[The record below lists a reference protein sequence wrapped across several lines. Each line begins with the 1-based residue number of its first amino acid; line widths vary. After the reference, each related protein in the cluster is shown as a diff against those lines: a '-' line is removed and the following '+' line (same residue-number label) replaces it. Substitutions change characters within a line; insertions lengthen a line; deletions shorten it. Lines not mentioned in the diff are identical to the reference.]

1 MCYISRRRGAVNA
14 GCRGKSSPGK
24 GSRLRVSFRGAQT
37 FPEESPD
44 CKERGVLSKGRIPRT
59 ISRGKT
65 SATESIPPPESCRR
79 QRRKSSGGKG
89 EMAGQEPA
97 GRRREPRCRCK
108 LLPQQDQIGNEPLLF
123 GVMKFR
129 VLVAQTDGSRPP
141 FGEDTESGLQRPRR
155 PPLWKCFL

>member
-1 MCYISRRRGAVNA
+1 MRG
-14 GCRGKSSPGK
+14 RF
-24 GSRLRVSFRGAQT
+24 FRGVET

-44 CKERGVLSKGRIPRT
+44 CKERGVLLKRRIPRT
-59 ISRGKT
+59 KSRGKT
-65 SATESIPPPESCRR
+65 SATESIPPPEAVAVSGGGA
-79 QRRKSSGGKG
+79 SGGKG

-97 GRRREPRCRCK
+97 GRRREPRRRCK

-155 PPLWKCFL
+155 PPLRKWFF